1 MARGYVNYLSLK
13 TKFYCTSLLN
23 IILRCVCIYIYN
35 IIFNFM
41 KRLPSDQRRSFRRTS
56 VDHIGIC
63 LSLHRFIVIDL
74 RQRRHALYIFSWKLC
89 MSLLWFFD
97 IFPKNSF
104 IFGRVLR
111 LKILVPFIIFQPGI
125 FLR

>member
-1 MARGYVNYLSLK
+1 
-13 TKFYCTSLLN
+13 
-23 IILRCVCIYIYN
+23 
-35 IIFNFM
+35 M

-63 LSLHRFIVIDL
+63 LSLHCFIVIDL

-89 MSLLWFFD
+89 MSLLVFFD
-97 IFPKNSF
+97 IFPVKNSL

-111 LKILVPFIIFQPGI
+111 LKILALFIIFQPGI

>member
-1 MARGYVNYLSLK
+1 
-13 TKFYCTSLLN
+13 
-23 IILRCVCIYIYN
+23 
-35 IIFNFM
+35 M

-56 VDHIGIC
+56 VDRKFGIC

-74 RQRRHALYIFSWKLC
+74 RQRRHALHIFSWKLC
-89 MSLLWFFD
+89 MSLHLFFD
-97 IFPKNSF
+97 IFPFLLKNSL

-111 LKILVPFIIFQPGI
+111 LKILAPFTIFQPGI